1 VRYLAA
7 LLPNL
12 AIPQLAESLH
22 GVLSNRDLSVSDIR
36 MILEGRRLN
45 DPSKRTGEVPVEAI
59 QKIGTLLSS
68 GSTQLDAARASGVS
82 IDTVRSIDEYLGLS
96 ERHDERLMDAAVS
109 AVRDGWSV
117 RQLAKN
123 SDLSKTTAHRYLQ
136 KARSVLVE
144 IGEVVK

>member
-1 VRYLAA
+1 MNAPLWTSNEAA
-7 LLPNL
+7 
-12 AIPQLAESLH
+12 ASL
-22 GVLSNRDLSVSDIR
+22 GI
-36 MILEGRRLN
+36 
-45 DPSKRTGEVPVEAI
+45 
-59 QKIGTLLSS
+59 
-68 GSTQLDAARASGVS
+68 AAPARPWTASGVS

-96 ERHDERLMDAAVS
+96 ERHDERLMDATVS

-144 IGEVVK
+144 IGEVQS